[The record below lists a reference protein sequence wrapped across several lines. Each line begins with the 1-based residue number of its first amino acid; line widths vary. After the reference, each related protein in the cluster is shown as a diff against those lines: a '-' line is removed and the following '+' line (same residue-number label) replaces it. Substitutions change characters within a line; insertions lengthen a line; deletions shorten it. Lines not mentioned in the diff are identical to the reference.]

1 MSTLNDVYRKFGE
14 TSEAAQLLETELG
27 NLLLEVGGIEA
38 DLFHNPNPV
47 VAMEL
52 MTKINRKTLGQLIRN
67 AKRAVYSVNELETI
81 LSEAQSERNRLAHTF
96 YRQHNFRRN
105 SEEGCQIMMDDL
117 EKIHH
122 KILEAYKAILLLSG
136 IDIEKIELEAPTKH
150 VKKLVCP

>member
-105 SEEGCQIMMDDL
+105 SEEGCQIMMDDYFPGRL
-117 EKIHH
+117 
-122 KILEAYKAILLLSG
+122 
-136 IDIEKIELEAPTKH
+136 P
-150 VKKLVCP
+150 

>member
-150 VKKLVCP
+150 VKI

>member
-1 MSTLNDVYRKFGE
+1 MRVGFVITLMQDSPAR
-14 TSEAAQLLETELG
+14 L
-27 NLLLEVGGIEA
+27 
-38 DLFHNPNPV
+38 
-47 VAMEL
+47 
-52 MTKINRKTLGQLIRN
+52 LIRN

-150 VKKLVCP
+150 VKI

>member
-14 TSEAAQLLETELG
+14 TSEAAQLLETGLG

-150 VKKLVCP
+150 VKI